1 MNPPGVMPL
10 SSVSLK
16 RTATLLLAL
25 ALVAPGNVRAE
36 ETDSAAREAHAFLTR
51 LCDDFGGR
59 LTGTAQNRAALEA
72 LAAELRALGYAP
84 QFDEFSFPGWK
95 RGEDSVELLAPF
107 PRRLRVATLAYSPTT
122 PAFEADVIDLGP
134 LDATRPLSDTAGK
147 VGLLDPASLLSTRQV
162 AVRAVELGLRAVL
175 FINREAGGQLLART
189 GSFIGET
196 LPRPIFSL
204 TQEEGRSLQRVLA
217 RGGAVRVRCGVASA
231 PEAARSANLVL
242 RIPGRS
248 SERVIVG
255 AHFDSWDLGQ
265 GALDNGLGVA
275 QLYALAR
282 ALRGA
287 PLARTVELVWFNGEE
302 QGLWGSRHAAAGLG
316 DAPVVAMMNL
326 DMVGVPIAVNALGDE
341 DLSAILERWHA
352 RRAQPLPQGV
362 QNVNWFGSD
371 HTPYQIA
378 GVRTLT
384 FHGPIPRESVRYYH
398 DVADTIDKL
407 PEQIVVDSTRTILEV
422 LRALVDEPSLTTQR
436 RAPEATQKLFTTFGL
451 EPRMRAIGYWPYAT
465 PTP

>member
-1 MNPPGVMPL
+1 MRKTL
-10 SSVSLK
+10 S
-16 RTATLLLAL
+16 TLA
-25 ALVAPGNVRAE
+25 AAFCLVPFVVAQVDDDEPAK
-36 ETDSAAREAHAFLTR
+36 AAHAVLTR

-59 LTGTAQNRAALEA
+59 LTGTAQNRAAMEA
-72 LAAELRALGYAP
+72 LATELRALGYAP
-84 QFDEFSFPGWK
+84 QFDEFDFPGWQ
-95 RGEDSVELLAPF
+95 RGEDTVELLAPY
-107 PRRLRVATLAYSPTT
+107 PRRLRVAALAYSPTT
-122 PAFEADVIDLGP
+122 PAFAADVIDLGD
-134 LDATRPLSDTAGK
+134 LDAARALSDTAGK

-162 AVRAVELGLRAVL
+162 AARATELGLKAVL

-189 GSFIGET
+189 GSFIGEM
-196 LPRPIFSL
+196 LPLPIFSL

-217 RGGAVRVRCGVASA
+217 RGGAVRVRCAVASA
-231 PEAARSANLVL
+231 SMPARSANLVL

-248 SERVIVG
+248 AERVIVG

-282 ALRGA
+282 KMRGM

-326 DMVGVPIAVNALGDE
+326 DMVGVPIAVNALGDD
-341 DLSAILERWHA
+341 DLAATLERWHA
-352 RRAQPLPQGV
+352 RRPKPLPQGV

-384 FHGPIPRESVRYYH
+384 FHAPIPREAVRYYH

-407 PEQIVVDSTRTILEV
+407 PEQIVVDSTRTIFEV
-422 LRALVDEPSLTTQR
+422 LLAMVDEPSLTTQR
-436 RAPEATQKLFTTFGL
+436 RAPDATQKLFTAFGL

-465 PTP
+465 PAP